1 MLTKTQKYIAST
13 IAGYLIKDG
22 MIWGEEL
29 EWYIKINTKGLFK
42 FKSDEHYLEFENLIL
57 DRIEK
62 NKRFVVVND
71 ITTGEVYKFDNISR
85 CAEHF
90 GCTYDRVRIT
100 ISNKGL
106 MYKRYKIRYETK
118 TIKDLS
124 KIS

>member
-85 CAEHF
+85 CAEYF